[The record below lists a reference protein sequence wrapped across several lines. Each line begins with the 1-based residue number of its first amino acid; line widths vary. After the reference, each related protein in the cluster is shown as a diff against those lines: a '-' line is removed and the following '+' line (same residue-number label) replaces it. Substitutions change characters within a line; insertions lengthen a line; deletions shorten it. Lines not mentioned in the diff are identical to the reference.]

1 MKFPT
6 ATDASNTTAQ
16 VLKQGETQGSDVA
29 AHSAGVLNIKTTILP
44 DADALFLTA
53 IDRYGHELWRW
64 TFPVNKLNQANEVL
78 SPLSNKVTSTETENE
93 LTVKAKNH
101 TFIFSKKDGQLK
113 GVSVNNRMIS
123 FANGPRFIG
132 ARRADRSLDQ
142 FYNHDD
148 RKSRK
153 KRIVPTR
160 IP

>member
-93 LTVKAKNH
+93 LTVKAKN
-101 TFIFSKKDGQLK
+101 ILSFSQRKT
-113 GVSVNNRMIS
+113 VS
-123 FANGPRFIG
+123 
-132 ARRADRSLDQ
+132 
-142 FYNHDD
+142 
-148 RKSRK
+148 
-153 KRIVPTR
+153 
-160 IP
+160 